1 MKLRFIQ
8 QLRYV
13 GRDHLGTP
21 ATGVGQIHQA
31 EAKLLLQQTFNWW
44 TSVCLSV
51 CPSVTRMGQ
60 IYRAEATAPAGI

>member
-1 MKLRFIQ
+1 MTTFKGLISKWFASDMNIYYLKKKQYSMKSCFIQ

-31 EAKLLLQQTFNWW
+31 EAKLLLQQTFN
-44 TSVCLSV
+44 
-51 CPSVTRMGQ
+51 
-60 IYRAEATAPAGI
+60 

>member
-31 EAKLLLQQTFNWW
+31 EAKLLLQQTFN
-44 TSVCLSV
+44 
-51 CPSVTRMGQ
+51 
-60 IYRAEATAPAGI
+60 